1 MEYEIGFLGYGRM
14 ARAISEGLDQSGVIP
29 YRSQIVSGRD
39 RRKLDQAAETFGVAP
54 AADNRDL
61 TRRAKVVLLGVKP
74 KQVATALE
82 EIQDDLTEAQLIISM
97 AAGVRLKNMA
107 RLLLQGV
114 GLVRVMPNVAAM
126 VGQGLTLA
134 CAAPGTTPAH
144 LAKTREIFESVGQVV
159 YLEEDLFDAGGAV
172 SGSGPAYVF
181 TFMESLVRGAVRQ
194 GLSWEAARDMV
205 LQTTLGAAAMA
216 AQRPEASLSQLR
228 DMVTSPGGTTAE
240 ALYILEKEGFG
251 GTIQRALEAAVD
263 KSRKLT

>member
-29 YRSQIVSGRD
+29 YQRQIVSGRD
-39 RRKLDQAAETFGVAP
+39 RRKLTLAAETLGVAP

-61 TRRAKVVLLGVKP
+61 ARRAKVVVLGVKP
-74 KQVATALE
+74 KQVCATLE
-82 EIQDDLTEAQLIISM
+82 EIQDDLAGAPLIISM
-97 AAGVRLKNMA
+97 AAGVRLKNMV
-107 RLLLQGV
+107 RLLPQGV

-134 CAAPGTTPAH
+134 CAAPGTTPDH
-144 LAKTREIFESVGQVV
+144 LAKTREIFQSVGQVV
-159 YLEEDLFDAGGAV
+159 SLEEALFDAGGAV

-181 TFMESLVRGAVRQ
+181 TFMESLIRGAVRQ
-194 GLSWEAARDMV
+194 GLSWETAREMV
-205 LQTTLGAAAMA
+205 LQTTLGAAVMA
-216 AQRPEASLSQLR
+216 TKRPEASLSGLR

-251 GTIQRALEAAVD
+251 GAIQRALEAATE